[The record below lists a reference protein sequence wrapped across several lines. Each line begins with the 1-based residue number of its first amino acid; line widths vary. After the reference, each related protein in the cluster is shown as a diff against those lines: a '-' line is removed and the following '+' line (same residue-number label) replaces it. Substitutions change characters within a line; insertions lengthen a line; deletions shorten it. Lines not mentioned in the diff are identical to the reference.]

1 MSHPIRIL
9 EDAEQIA
16 GEAAQEFWGAVEEGI
31 RGRSAPTVV
40 LSGGSTPRTLYT
52 LLASEP
58 YRKRLP
64 WSRIHFFFG
73 DERHVPPEDPQ
84 SNYRMVHEAMLSRV
98 PVPPENVHRIRA
110 EEPDASR
117 VAAAYEAELR
127 QHFSLAPEEFPQFD
141 LALLGLGPDGH
152 TASLFPG
159 TEALHETRC
168 LAAANWVGRL
178 GSHRITLTVLVFNSA
193 ALVVFLV
200 AGKEGDDLEV
210 GSGGALRARAAPGA
224 AHPSGARAAGVAG
237 GPRRGGAAF
246 HRRGVP
252 LSVPSQ

>member
-98 PVPPENVHRIRA
+98 PVPSENVHRIRA

-117 VAAAYEAELR
+117 AAAAYEAELR

-178 GSHRITLTVLVFNSA
+178 GSHRITLTVPVFNSA

-200 AGKEGDDLEV
+200 AGKDKAMTLKSVLEGPFEPERLPAQLIRPERGRLVWLVD
-210 GSGGALRARAAPGA
+210 RAA
-224 AHPSGARAAGVAG
+224 AGQ
-237 GPRRGGAAF
+237 
-246 HRRGVP
+246 
-252 LSVPSQ
+252 LSTGKETH